1 MSILDLKPSKQVYRA
16 AVITSLPLTVG
27 LVVWNL
33 IANRSAPLLVTVLIV
48 VLVAGALGAMWLYF
62 RNTRVVVDNGT
73 VTKTNALGRQ
83 RTFAADDVRTVL
95 SDSFAV
101 NANLTNQQ
109 LFVFDPRG
117 RRLLRMRGEYWTPE
131 QMAEVVG
138 ALGGKPEIVAEPM
151 TPATMRKRYPG
162 SVLWVEASPMGVAL
176 LITLVVAIGVVI
188 NFWLT
193 GRFDTLRN

>member
-1 MSILDLKPSKQVYRA
+1 VSALDLKPSKQVYRA
-16 AVITSLPLTVG
+16 AVITSLPLTAG
-27 LVVWNL
+27 LVAWNL
-33 IANRSAPLLVTVLIV
+33 IANRSAPLLITVLIV

-62 RNTRVVVDNGT
+62 RNTRVVVDSGT

-83 RTFAADDVRTVL
+83 RRFAAEDVRTVL

-117 RRLLRMRGEYWTPE
+117 RRLLRMRGEYWTPG
-131 QMAEVVG
+131 QMAEVVD
-138 ALGGKPEIVAEPM
+138 ALRGKPEIVAEPM